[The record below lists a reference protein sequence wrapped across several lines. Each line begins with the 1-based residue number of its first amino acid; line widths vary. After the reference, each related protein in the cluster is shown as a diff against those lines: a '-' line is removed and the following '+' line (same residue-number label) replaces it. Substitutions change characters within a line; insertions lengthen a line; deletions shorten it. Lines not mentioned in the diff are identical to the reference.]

1 MSKDT
6 YAGFK
11 VPKEILMA
19 GDKRTHGDNMHNM
32 MNMMTAIPFYRNSP
46 IGQIIFGLVMSRL
59 HKKAREEEGENIQSR
74 ARAFEEYQKK
84 SFAEKVELARQKHE
98 LEQERQRE
106 AEAREQKKWERDTG
120 HRKSEDELR
129 YQRDLE
135 KEERARRHQ
144 EQRDAEARKH
154 SEEHTR
160 LTKDLDAKRAEEELR
175 RKTVSK
181 SFENPAEALE
191 WLSDPEAEQR
201 RETFDNAGF
210 WDRFRGRQKIQ
221 SRLKPKPKTKDE
233 KPKDNKDNKFIKI
246 MNALRK

>member
-1 MSKDT
+1 MQS
-6 YAGFK
+6 A
-11 VPKEILMA
+11 
-19 GDKRTHGDNMHNM
+19 
-32 MNMMTAIPFYRNSP
+32 
-46 IGQIIFGLVMSRL
+46 
-59 HKKAREEEGENIQSR
+59 HKKREKMKKIILTGIFTSLVLSLLLSGCVHKYSFDIQ
-74 ARAFEEYQKK
+74 FQKK

-98 LEQERQRE
+98 LEQERQRD

-120 HRKSEDELR
+120 HRKAEDEIR

-144 EQRDAEARKH
+144 EQRDAEARRH

-160 LTKDLDAKRAEEELR
+160 LTKDLDAKKAEEEFR
-175 RKTVSK
+175 RKTVAK

-191 WLSDPEAEQR
+191 WLSDPEAESR

-221 SRLKPKPKTKDE
+221 SRLKPKPKPKEDKPKDE
-233 KPKDNKDNKFIKI
+233 KTKKSERTAKI
-246 MNALRK
+246 LKIIGAMKK